1 MLDGICRQ
9 ILVEARQGP
18 DDGILGHDLAG
29 TQEKQL
35 QKRDFPGGNIQRHS
49 GTAEGSRRQVK
60 RDAAE
65 LDDRAPQP
73 RLPPEQHA
81 DARLEFR
88 DIERLDHVIVG
99 AQVETL
105 HPFLRRSPGREDHHR
120 RLVLSRAHC
129 PQHVKPVH
137 FGKVEIEDDQV
148 IGFRRCDGF
157 RRRSIGYRI
166 HRIAATAQ
174 DRCKTLRQRLIV
186 LHEKNAHG
194 HPLSF
199 GNLSAFRL
207 DVTERQV
214 IVQLVQTGL
223 LVHCRAMKL
232 LFIPFLVIVLL
243 PARLV
248 EASTTVFPA
257 VSGRTDAPVLVV
269 YSSLDEPLAQ
279 PMIAGFQA
287 VNPDV
292 AVRYEDMLT
301 GEIYDRIVRETEA
314 GQKTA
319 DFAFSSAMDL
329 QVKLANDGYAQRS
342 DLPMSDQWPGWAN
355 WRNTAY
361 ALTFEPAVFVYH
373 KPSFEDKTPPST
385 RAEFVDFLREQGNAT
400 YGRIGTYDIE
410 RSGVGFL
417 FMSRD
422 QEQFGDI
429 WSVIQAMGAA
439 GVKLYSTSQAILERV
454 ADGRFLLGY
463 NILGSYAADWASR
476 HPEVGI
482 VLPKDYTVVMS
493 RIGLVPQA
501 AASPELG
508 RRYLEFFMSKQGQTI
523 MARELQ
529 IPAVS
534 PEVSGNNTATT
545 MREMLGGQLKPVPVS
560 PGLMVYLDQVK
571 RARLVARWNEVLR
584 LQ

>member
-1 MLDGICRQ
+1 MVTPSGQ
-9 ILVEARQGP
+9 IIRPEGECHESPA
-18 DDGILGHDLAG
+18 GILGLCCLARWCILL
-29 TQEKQL
+29 KMKPL
-35 QKRDFPGGNIQRHS
+35 FI
-49 GTAEGSRRQVK
+49 
-60 RDAAE
+60 
-65 LDDRAPQP
+65 
-73 RLPPEQHA
+73 LPLLFA
-81 DARLEFR
+81 F
-88 DIERLDHVIVG
+88 
-99 AQVETL
+99 
-105 HPFLRRSPGREDHHR
+105 
-120 RLVLSRAHC
+120 
-129 PQHVKPVH
+129 
-137 FGKVEIEDDQV
+137 
-148 IGFRRCDGF
+148 
-157 RRRSIGYRI
+157 
-166 HRIAATAQ
+166 
-174 DRCKTLRQRLIV
+174 
-186 LHEKNAHG
+186 
-194 HPLSF
+194 
-199 GNLSAFRL
+199 LSASL
-207 DVTERQV
+207 A
-214 IVQLVQTGL
+214 
-223 LVHCRAMKL
+223 CA
-232 LFIPFLVIVLL
+232 
-243 PARLV
+243 A
-248 EASTTVFPA
+248 TTVFPA
-257 VSGRTDAPVLVV
+257 LSGRADAPVLVV
-269 YSSLDEPLAQ
+269 YSSLDEPLAR
-279 PMIAGFQA
+279 PMIAGFQSA
-287 VNPDV
+287 NPDV
-292 AVRYEDMLT
+292 AIHYEDMLT
-301 GEIYDRIVRETEA
+301 GKIYDRIVRETDA

-342 DLPMSDQWPGWAN
+342 DLPMSDRWPGWAN

-373 KPSFEDKTPPST
+373 KPSFRDEAPPST
-385 RAEFVDFLREQGNAT
+385 RAEFIHLLQRKGDAI

-476 HPEVGI
+476 HPDIGI

-508 RRYLEFFMSKQGQTI
+508 RRYLAFFMSKEGQTI

-534 PEVSGNNTATT
+534 PDVSGNNTATT
-545 MREMLGGQLKPVPVS
+545 MRELLGGQLKPVPVS
-560 PGLMVYLDQVK
+560 LGLMVYLDQVK
-571 RARLVARWNEVLR
+571 RARLISRWNEVLR